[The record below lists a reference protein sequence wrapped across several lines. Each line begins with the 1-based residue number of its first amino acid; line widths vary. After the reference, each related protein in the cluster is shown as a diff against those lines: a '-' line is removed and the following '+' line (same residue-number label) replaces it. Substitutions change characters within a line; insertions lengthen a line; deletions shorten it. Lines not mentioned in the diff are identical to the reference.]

1 MFPYIKEHL
10 IRLYLDT
17 IQMTL
22 AIPSTTTYASTI
34 QQTGCFRHVDK
45 FKLIVK
51 QVPPNNQSLLP
62 FFSPARGDKLN
73 SEYISQLCEILSEVS
88 YFYATAFHKT
98 NMNFI

>member
-1 MFPYIKEHL
+1 M

-17 IQMTL
+17 IQMTSV
-22 AIPSTTTYASTI
+22 IPSTTDASTI

-62 FFSPARGDKLN
+62 FFFSPARGDKLN
-73 SEYISQLCEILSEVS
+73 SECISQFGEILSKDS
-88 YFYATAFHKT
+88 YFFATAVHR
-98 NMNFI
+98 